1 MRLLTVTTEPGRG
14 QNQVNQ
20 EGTLL
25 GMVTEWMAPET
36 VRNVTLTG
44 FYVRRGS
51 TWLTAVRVRDCPN
64 TVQ

>member
-1 MRLLTVTTEPGRG
+1 MRLLTVTTESERG

-25 GMVTEWMAPET
+25 GMVTEWTALP
-36 VRNVTLTG
+36 VRNVTPTG

>member
-1 MRLLTVTTEPGRG
+1 MRLLTVTTESERG

-25 GMVTEWMAPET
+25 GMVTEWTALP
-36 VRNVTLTG
+36 VGNVTLTG